1 MPDLGGAGNIRFQ
14 PYRLAKSSCYYGDP
28 KDRRISCIACH
39 DPHAAARPRASLRM
53 MPSASRCH
61 ASGANLRLAQPRR
74 HAAQRRSRCST
85 CHMPK
90 SDLAGA
96 HAKFTD
102 HFIRIVR
109 SGAFYPK

>member
-14 PYRLAKSSCYYGDP
+14 PYRLAKSSCYYSDP

-39 DPHAAARPRASLRM
+39 DPHAPLAREPALYD
-53 MPSASRCH
+53 AKCLRCH
-61 ASGANLRLAQPRR
+61 ASGASVPAGATAKACRKATK
-74 HAAQRRSRCST
+74 RCSS

-90 SDLAGA
+90 FDLPGA

-109 SGAFYPK
+109 SGAAYPR